1 MPTETG
7 ARIYEMNKSYPW
19 CGCIENAYSIKDSQK
34 LYKLYTTG
42 GCDIGSGRIYVAL
55 PSDLEITE
63 DVIKKHN
70 LMIPKFLLRR
80 SRTLSVSS
88 DDESDTDDEEDEE
101 EGEPQ
106 EAEVV
111 QEEQPQEEQPQEA
124 EPQEEQPQEV
134 EPQDNDTHSIVST
147 TSTEFKE
154 DETRDAVLISSN

>member
-1 MPTETG
+1 MPHTG
-7 ARIYEMNKSYPW
+7 AEIYEMNKSYPW
-19 CGCIENAYSIKDSQK
+19 SGCIINAYSIKDSQE
-34 LYKLYTTG
+34 LYKLHNTG
-42 GCDIGSGRIYVAL
+42 GCELGCGRIYKAL
-55 PSDLEITE
+55 PSDLELTE

-88 DDESDTDDEEDEE
+88 DDDSDYDTDDEE

-106 EAEVV
+106 EAE
-111 QEEQPQEEQPQEA
+111 PQEA
-124 EPQEEQPQEV
+124 EVVQEA

-154 DETRDAVLISSN
+154 DETRDANLTSSD

>member
-1 MPTETG
+1 MPHTG
-7 ARIYEMNKSYPW
+7 AEIYEMNKSYPW
-19 CGCIENAYSIKDSQK
+19 SGCIINAYSIKDSQE
-34 LYKLYTTG
+34 LYKLHNTG
-42 GCDIGSGRIYVAL
+42 GCELGCGRIYKAL
-55 PSDLEITE
+55 PSDLELTE

-88 DDESDTDDEEDEE
+88 DDDSDYDTDDEE

-106 EAEVV
+106 EAE
-111 QEEQPQEEQPQEA
+111 PQEEPQQ
-124 EPQEEQPQEV
+124 EPQEEPQQAEPQEV

>member
-19 CGCIENAYSIKDSQK
+19 CGCIENAYSIKDSQE
-34 LYKLYTTG
+34 LFKLYTTG
-42 GCDIGSGRIYVAL
+42 GCDIINGRIYVAL

-70 LMIPKFLLRR
+70 LMIPNLSLRR
-80 SRTLSVSS
+80 RRTLSVSS
-88 DDESDTDDEEDEE
+88 DDESDSDDEEEE
-101 EGEPQ
+101 PQEEPQ
-106 EAEVV
+106 EAEAQEVEPQQEA
-111 QEEQPQEEQPQEA
+111 QEE
-124 EPQEEQPQEV
+124 PQEV

-154 DETRDAVLISSN
+154 DETRDAVLTSSH